1 MIQTENRTAV
11 IREKIENIYKYL
23 HRHKEYINRLN
34 VFPVPDGDTGLNMTL
49 TIQGALANMHNYEKE
64 SISTG
69 EYLKNFSEQML
80 LNSRGCSGVILSL
93 YCQGISQVIENNDF
107 SKDNI
112 FKAIEN
118 GYKNAYEGTE
128 NPKEGTM
135 LTLMREFKEKYGEM
149 MEEDDDPSSIMKKC
163 IPYLKEV
170 LNKTPDMLPVLKQ
183 AGVVD
188 SGGAGFLI
196 ILQGI
201 NRELN
206 FNELVPRSLPVSI
219 ILNINKATKKYLN
232 GKFANFTKNSIEA
245 LLPNIDIE
253 KVHNLRLHNIIEDVK
268 HFITNLQRNGNKF
281 LNKKTIINDLED
293 MENSWNPEI
302 KLKYCT
308 EFILETDKI
317 SSKEQI
323 KEIIGGYGDSLII
336 LSSGDKYKVHI
347 HTDKPESVFKDVSKY
362 GELIFTKVD
371 DMKKQHRN
379 LISNDTIDYEKEKS
393 VFCIVSG
400 KGFAEILKKLGA
412 DDVFCYGKNKPSVE
426 RIVKELNR
434 LRTKNIIVAADDKDI
449 LMALKYA
456 ASLCKS
462 NVHIIESK
470 NVISLISMMMNISKE
485 LDITNTLES
494 VMNSLNDIRFCGIAR
509 AVRDTTTEDGKKV
522 HKKDFFTIY
531 NGKIILSDKNIEILI
546 INTIKKLVKE
556 ESLISIYKGIPA
568 KKEKNLNLIPKLEKS
583 FPDYEFE
590 EYYGGQYQYNYYIT
604 FE

>member
-1 MIQTENRTAV
+1 MVEVANKIVEIEER
-11 IREKIENIYKYL
+11 IENIYRYL

-69 EYLKNFSEQML
+69 EYLKNFAEQML

-93 YCQGISQVIENNDF
+93 YCQGISQVIENGNF
-107 SKDNI
+107 SNDNI
-112 FKAIEN
+112 FKALEN
-118 GYKNAYEGTE
+118 GYNNAYEGTE
-128 NPKEGTM
+128 DPKEGTI
-135 LTLMREFKEKYGEM
+135 LTLMREFKEKYGEIM
-149 MEEDDDPSSIMKKC
+149 KEENDPAIIIKKC
-163 IPYLKEV
+163 IPCLKEV
-170 LNKTPDMLPVLKQ
+170 LKKTPDMLPVLKQ

-201 NRELN
+201 YRELKM
-206 FNELVPRSLPVSI
+206 NELSISSLPVSI
-219 ILNINKATKKYLN
+219 ILNINRTTKKFLN
-232 GKFANFTKNSIEA
+232 NKLSNLTKKSFVTLFLNYDTEKMQ
-245 LLPNIDIE
+245 NIRM
-253 KVHNLRLHNIIEDVK
+253 LNIIENVR
-268 HFITNLQRNGNKF
+268 HFINNLQSNGNKL
-281 LNKKTIINDLED
+281 LNKKAIINDLED
-293 MENSWNPEI
+293 MKNSWNPEI

-308 EFILETDKI
+308 EFVLETNKI
-317 SSKEQI
+317 SSKEEI
-323 KEIIGGYGDSLII
+323 KEIIGEYGDSLII
-336 LSSGDKYKVHI
+336 LNSGDKYKVHI
-347 HTDKPESVFKDVSKY
+347 HTDKPESVFKDISKY

-379 LISNDTIDYEKEKS
+379 LISNDTIDYEREKC

-400 KGFAEILKKLGA
+400 KGFAEILKELGA

-456 ASLCKS
+456 ASLSKS
-462 NVHIIESK
+462 NVNIVESN

-485 LDITNTLES
+485 LDITTTFES
-494 VMNSLNDIRFCGIAR
+494 IMNNLNNIRFCGIAS

-522 HKKDFFTIY
+522 NKKDFFTVY

-546 INTIKKLVKE
+546 NNTIKKLIKE
-556 ESLISIYKGIPA
+556 ESLITIYKGIPA
-568 KKEKNLNLIPKLEKS
+568 KKEKNFIPKLKKS
-583 FPDYEFE
+583 FPDFEFE

>member
-11 IREKIENIYKYL
+11 IRERIENIYKYL

-393 VFCIVSG
+393 VFCLVSG

>member
-1 MIQTENRTAV
+1 MMQTENRSAV
-11 IREKIENIYKYL
+11 IRERIERIYKHL

-64 SISTG
+64 SIPTG
-69 EYLKNFSEQML
+69 EYLKNFAEQML

-112 FKAIEN
+112 FRALEN

-135 LTLMREFKEKYGEM
+135 LTLMREFKEKYGEIM
-149 MEEDDDPSSIMKKC
+149 KEDDDPSIIIKKC

-170 LNKTPDMLPVLKQ
+170 LKKTPDMLPVLKQ

-188 SGGAGFLI
+188 SGSAGFLI

-201 NRELN
+201 DRELK
-206 FNELVPRSLPVSI
+206 FNELALSSLPVSI
-219 ILNINKATKKYLN
+219 IININKAIKKYLN
-232 GKFANFTKNSIEA
+232 GKLSNFNKNSIA
-245 LLPNIDIE
+245 NLLPSIDVE
-253 KVHNLRLHNIIEDVK
+253 KLHNLRLLNIIEDVK
-268 HFITNLQRNGNKF
+268 HFINNLQNNGSRL
-281 LNKKTIINDLED
+281 LNRKAIINDLED
-293 MENSWNPEI
+293 MKNSWNPEI

-308 EFILETDKI
+308 EFILETNKL

-323 KEIIGGYGDSLII
+323 KEIIGEYGDSLI
-336 LSSGDKYKVHI
+336 LLNSGDKYKVHI
-347 HTDKPESVFKDVSKY
+347 HTNKPESVFKDVSKY

-379 LISNDTIDYEKEKS
+379 LIDNDTIDYEREKS

-400 KGFAEILKKLGA
+400 KGFTKILKELGA
-412 DDVFCYGKNKPSVE
+412 DDVLCYGKNKPSVE

-456 ASLCKS
+456 VSLSKS
-462 NVHIIESK
+462 NVHIVESN
-470 NVISLISMMMNISKE
+470 NVISLISMMMGISKE
-485 LDITNTLES
+485 LDITTTFES
-494 VMNSLNDIRFCGIAR
+494 IMNGLNNIRFCGIAK

-522 HKKDFFTIY
+522 NKNDFFTIY

-546 INTIKKLVKE
+546 INTIKKLIKE
-556 ESLISIYKGIPA
+556 ESLISLYKGIPA
-568 KKEKNLNLIPKLEKS
+568 KKEENLIPKLKKT
-583 FPDYEFE
+583 FPDFEFE